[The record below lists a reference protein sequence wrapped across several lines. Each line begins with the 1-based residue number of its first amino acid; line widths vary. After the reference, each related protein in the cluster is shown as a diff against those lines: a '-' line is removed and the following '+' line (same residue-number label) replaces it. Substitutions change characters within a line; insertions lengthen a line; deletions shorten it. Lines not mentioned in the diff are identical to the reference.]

1 MINEIK
7 TWILIAVAGAMAT
20 ILGYIIKVVTAQ
32 VIHRLDEIVT
42 ELKQLTHTTT
52 IQNEQIKGLQEQDAI
67 IRRRLYKQ
75 GLRIRALEFRSV
87 NNTDHQ

>member
-1 MINEIK
+1 
-7 TWILIAVAGAMAT
+7 MAT

-32 VIHRLDEIVT
+32 VINRLDEIVT

-67 IRRRLYKQ
+67 IRHRVHKLGIRT
-75 GLRIRALEFRSV
+75 RALEFKVVQQSSV
-87 NNTDHQ
+87 INSLTPEKAT